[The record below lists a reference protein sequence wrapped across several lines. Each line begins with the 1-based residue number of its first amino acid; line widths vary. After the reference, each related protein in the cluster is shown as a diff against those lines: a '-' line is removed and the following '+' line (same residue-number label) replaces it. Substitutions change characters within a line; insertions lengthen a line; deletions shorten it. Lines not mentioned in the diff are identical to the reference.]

1 MRLKL
6 AIIGILVL
14 AGGFMLYPQ
23 LTKSPQIHTSSLSA
37 MTQDLDGL
45 KDTTFHR
52 VNYELDKTINKVEDK
67 IEQIN
72 PTEVIPIKQI
82 QQKVAT
88 PQIQE
93 VYAGQVY
100 EKDEKNNCKISVP
113 KMAKTINGVKEL
125 THTITL
131 QECPYEKLDP
141 VSVSTGT
148 DPITNTQTVSVSPT
162 PQNMIFETLQ
172 LKTTR
177 NQDDTISIYYED
189 TSKKTLKV
197 SITLRNSDKELFS
210 GEFFSSKFDTSVN
223 DVSKSPH
230 TIEMTVEHVD
240 YGTVASSVYNPQGN
254 DATIYGVFSQGS

>member
-1 MRLKL
+1 MLKL

-14 AGGFMLYPQ
+14 TGGFVLYPQ
-23 LTKSPQIHTSSLSA
+23 LTKSPQIHTSGLSV
-37 MTQDLDGL
+37 MTQNLDDL
-45 KDTTFHR
+45 KDTALHR
-52 VNYELDKTINKVEDK
+52 ANHEFDKTVDIVEDQ
-67 IEQIN
+67 IGQIN

-82 QQKVAT
+82 QQKIAT
-88 PQIQE
+88 PQIQQ

-113 KMAKTINGVKEL
+113 KMAKTINGAKEL
-125 THTITL
+125 THTIIL
-131 QECPYEKLDP
+131 PDCIYEKHDP
-141 VSVSTGT
+141 VSVSTST
-148 DPITNTQTVSVSPT
+148 DPITNIQTISVSPT
-162 PQNMIFETLQ
+162 SQNVIFETLQ

-177 NQDDTISIYYED
+177 NQDDTVSIYYED

-197 SITLRNSDKELFS
+197 SIALRNSDKQLFS

-223 DVSKSPH
+223 DVSKTPH
-230 TIEMTVEHVD
+230 TIEMTVEHTD